1 MEEARIAFMDEMGF
15 PYRQMEAEG
24 ILSPVR
30 SLQVNYLKPCTF
42 GDEIDIT
49 VGVKDFNGVV
59 ITMAYDMRV
68 NGEAVFRG
76 ISEHVFL
83 NREGKFVRM
92 RRVMPE
98 FCRAVEE
105 RIEKASEP

>member
-1 MEEARIAFMDEMGF
+1 MRLDKLLTHLGVASRSG
-15 PYRQMEAEG
+15 
-24 ILSPVR
+24 VR
-30 SLQVNYLKPCTF
+30 DVLKA
-42 GDEIDIT
+42 GR
-49 VGVKDFNGVV
+49 V
-59 ITMAYDMRV
+59 RV